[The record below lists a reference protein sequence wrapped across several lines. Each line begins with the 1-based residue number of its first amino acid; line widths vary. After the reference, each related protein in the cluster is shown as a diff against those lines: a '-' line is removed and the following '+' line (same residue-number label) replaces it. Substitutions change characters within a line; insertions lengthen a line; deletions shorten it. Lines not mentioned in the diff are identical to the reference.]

1 MRPSE
6 LNLVTSV
13 LQAYCRATD
22 IKVGTSQYD
31 AAAADAVAFF
41 QMGWRTRAELKLI
54 LESREPRR

>member
-22 IKVGTSQYD
+22 IKAGTSQYT
-31 AAAADAVAFF
+31 AAADAVAFF